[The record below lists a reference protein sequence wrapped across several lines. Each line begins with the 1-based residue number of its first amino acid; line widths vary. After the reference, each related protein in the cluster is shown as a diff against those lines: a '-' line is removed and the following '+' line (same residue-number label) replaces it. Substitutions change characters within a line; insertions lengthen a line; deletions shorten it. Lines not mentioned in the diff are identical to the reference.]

1 MTNLAIRGH
10 KTRGK
15 EVIEILEML
24 GGVNQINL
32 DGNTDAWYVLTDTGV
47 IRWSEWLFEEKGF
60 TLEEF
65 LEEFPYKVG
74 DRVRVPEYESEVCI
88 SKMYWDGNEVQYEVV
103 TDEVEWY
110 SAKELNEFNEPNKEE
125 AINEMLAP
133 VRKIGSDEIL
143 YYVDKNNGDIKEN
156 KEKKINRMSL
166 ANCDLDEVEIVL
178 GDNFELKIRE
188 GKYYAI
194 RKKIL
199 YPKTCGECCKILGCK
214 ADDFFTNF
222 SCNGCEVEISEYE
235 DKVDDLLQNFRKL
248 RYCYDA
254 YLKIAGEQ
262 MGLGKPWKPDWRTE
276 SEKYVIEVYRNN
288 VRTNSQG
295 YSNTILAFPTAKMR
309 DVFKK
314 NFWVLI
320 EICKELLGTKNTNT
334 H

>member
-1 MTNLAIRGH
+1 MANLAIRGH
-10 KTRGK
+10 INLGRGR
-15 EVIEILEML
+15 EVIKTLEML
-24 GGVNQINL
+24 GGVNQFNL
-32 DGNTDAWYVLTDTGV
+32 DGNTDNWYVIDGCGV
-47 IRWSEWLFEEKGF
+47 IRYCEVLLEEKGF

-65 LEEFPYKVG
+65 LEKFPYKTG
-74 DRVRVPEYESEVCI
+74 DRVRVPEYESEVWI
-88 SKMYWDGNEVQYEVV
+88 NKMRWDGWEVQYEVI
-103 TDEVEWY
+103 TDDPDEAEWY
-110 SAKELNEFNEPNKEE
+110 SAKELNEFNEPNE
-125 AINEMLAP
+125 P
-133 VRKIGSDEIL
+133 
-143 YYVDKNNGDIKEN
+143 N
-156 KEKKINRMSL
+156 KEKKINQMSL

-178 GDNFELKIRE
+178 GDKFELKIRE

-199 YPKTCGECCKILGCK
+199 YPKTYEECRKILGCK

-222 SCNGCEVEISEYE
+222 GCNGCEVEISEYE

-276 SEKYVIEVYRNN
+276 SEIKYVIEVYRNN

-295 YSNTILAFPTAKMR
+295 YSNTILAFPTAEMR

-320 EICKELLGTKNTNT
+320 EICKELL
-334 H
+334 